1 MTSPIRSQY
10 NRAQGASW
18 PRTSA
23 PSAFQSLA
31 MMARNTATRSLGEGI
46 VPHDELVYVVDDDA
60 SVREA
65 LSSLLRANGKQV
77 RMFTSGQDFLGFA
90 REDSCACLILDLR
103 MPGMNGLQ
111 VQELVAAQTALPV
124 IFITGRGDIPSTV
137 TAMKSGAIDFLTK
150 PVDESAL
157 LACVERAFARDRRLR
172 VEALEREGLLACY
185 RSLTPREQQ
194 VLPLLV
200 GGLLNKQAAS
210 ELGITE
216 YTVQI
221 HRGHIMRKMKADS
234 FATLVKLAGKLN
246 LESSAAA

>member
-1 MTSPIRSQY
+1 
-10 NRAQGASW
+10 
-18 PRTSA
+18 
-23 PSAFQSLA
+23 
-31 MMARNTATRSLGEGI
+31 
-46 VPHDELVYVVDDDA
+46 
-60 SVREA
+60 
-65 LSSLLRANGKQV
+65 
-77 RMFTSGQDFLGFA
+77 
-90 REDSCACLILDLR
+90 
-103 MPGMNGLQ
+103 
-111 VQELVAAQTALPV
+111 
-124 IFITGRGDIPSTV
+124 
-137 TAMKSGAIDFLTK
+137 
-150 PVDESAL
+150 
-157 LACVERAFARDRRLR
+157 

-246 LESSAAA
+246 LESSAAS